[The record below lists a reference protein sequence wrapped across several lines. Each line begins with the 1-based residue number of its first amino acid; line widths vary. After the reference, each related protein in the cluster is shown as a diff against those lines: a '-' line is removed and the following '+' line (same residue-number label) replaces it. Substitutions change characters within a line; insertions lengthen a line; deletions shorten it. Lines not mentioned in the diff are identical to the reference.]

1 MPPRCGWAMSRRAAV
16 YDEIGTDYAA
26 ARHADPQ
33 IARAIREALGDATSV
48 LNVGAG
54 SGSYEPDDLDVTAVD
69 PSEEMIRQR
78 PRAAAPC
85 IKAWAEDLPFEDQS
99 FDAALAVMTVHHWSD
114 RARGLREMRRVAS
127 KRVVLFTWDPASID
141 ALWMAAEYLPEVAAL
156 DVPRFPTMADLAAIL
171 PGVRVKRVP
180 IPRDC
185 EDGFFGAFWA
195 RPEAYLDARIRRG
208 IAVFRQ
214 LSAAVIERA
223 IERLD
228 ADLRSGAWDE
238 RHGALRSAIELDL
251 GYRIVT
257 AELREDPI
265 ARPA

>member
-1 MPPRCGWAMSRRAAV
+1 MDRLEAV
-16 YDEIGTDYAA
+16 YDAIGTDYAA
-26 ARHADPQ
+26 ARHADPR

-54 SGSYEPDDLDVTAVD
+54 SGSYEPEDLDVTAVD

-78 PRAAAPC
+78 PRSAAPC
-85 IKAWAEDLPFEDQS
+85 IKAWAEDLPFEDGS
-99 FDAALAVMTVHHWSD
+99 FDAALAVLTVHHWSD
-114 RARGLREMRRVAS
+114 RARGLREMRRVAR

-141 ALWMAAEYLPEVAAL
+141 TFWMVVEYLPEVAVL

-180 IPRDC
+180 VPRDC

-195 RPEAYLDARIRRG
+195 RPEAYLDPRVRRG
-208 IAVFRQ
+208 ISVFRQ
-214 LSAAVIERA
+214 LPVAVIERA

-238 RHGALRSAIELDL
+238 RHPGLRDATELDL
-251 GYRIVT
+251 GYRIVD
-257 AELREDPI
+257 AELREEPI
-265 ARPA
+265 GRQA